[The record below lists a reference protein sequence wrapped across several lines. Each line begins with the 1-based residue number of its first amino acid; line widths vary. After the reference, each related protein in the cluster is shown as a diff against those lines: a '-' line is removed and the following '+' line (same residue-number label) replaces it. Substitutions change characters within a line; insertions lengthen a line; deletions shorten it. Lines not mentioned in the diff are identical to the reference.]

1 MNADIIKYNI
11 AYHLLSEHQYRMVLS
26 KDQGSL
32 WLINPSA
39 SSYRAIYMHL
49 NQGALLD
56 DPTILGVVSRMSM
69 GAVNSVTKITI
80 DDEITSSSAHVAL
93 VNIDTTA
100 IHVSDP
106 SFSSCFT
113 HWNQWVKE
121 SDGLTKKDIDAKI
134 QGSVKKATRKALIKQ
149 LPKTT
154 LVMIIIMVLLYLLTL
169 YVDSVSGNNALSL
182 VALGG
187 LYKPLVIT
195 DHQWFRLVTS
205 MFLHGGLLHLLL
217 NMTNF
222 FTLGQL
228 IEPCFKK
235 KWQYIALLLGGGITG
250 NFLALITSG
259 NTVTIGFSGA
269 LFTLLGFYT
278 VYAYEHHYFSNKIWR
293 NNFIF
298 TIIVNLYISFLPGI
312 SFQAHLG
319 GLIIGLVVGL
329 INGTNKALFKKLR
342 PHLIVSGII
351 LVGAIGYLFIN
362 NINQFIPDP
371 GMKTALSLLYQS
383 LF

>member
-1 MNADIIKYNI
+1 MNPDIIKYNI
-11 AYHLLSEHQYRMVLS
+11 AYHLMNDHHYRMVLS

-32 WLINPSA
+32 WLIDPTRKQ
-39 SSYRAIYMHL
+39 YRAIYMHL
-49 NQGALLD
+49 SNGMGLD
-56 DPTILGVVSRMSM
+56 DPTILNVVSRISM
-69 GAVNSVTKITI
+69 GAINTVTKLTI
-80 DDEITSSSAHVAL
+80 DDEITSSSSHVGL
-93 VNIDTTA
+93 VNIQ
-100 IHVSDP
+100 SDP
-106 SFSSCFT
+106 LSVNDDGFSLCFVN
-113 HWNQWVKE
+113 WSQWVKE

-134 QGSVKKATRKALIKQ
+134 QGIVKKATRKALIQ
-149 LPKTT
+149 NLPKTT
-154 LVMIIIMVLLYLLTL
+154 MVMILIMVILYLFTL
-169 YVDSVSGNNALSL
+169 YVDSKSGNNALSL

-187 LYKPLVIT
+187 LYKPLIMD

-205 MFLHGGLLHLLL
+205 IFLHGGLLHLLL

-235 KWQYIALLLGGGITG
+235 KWQYIALLLAGGIFG
-250 NFLALITSG
+250 NILALVNSA
-259 NTVTIGFSGA
+259 NTVIIGFSGA
-269 LFTLLGFYT
+269 LFTLLGYYT

-319 GLIIGLVVGL
+319 GLIVGLVYGV
-329 INGTNKALFKKLR
+329 INGNTALFKKMR
-342 PHLIVSGII
+342 IHLIVCSMVLLAAVVYLLII
-351 LVGAIGYLFIN
+351 NASAFVA
-362 NINQFIPDP
+362 DP
-371 GMKTALSLLYQS
+371 GMPVALNMLYDS

>member
-1 MNADIIKYNI
+1 MNPDIIKYNI
-11 AYHLLSEHQYRMVLS
+11 AYHLMNDHHYRMVLS

-32 WLINPSA
+32 WLIDPTRKQ
-39 SSYRAIYMHL
+39 YRAIYMHL
-49 NQGALLD
+49 SNGMGLD
-56 DPTILGVVSRMSM
+56 DPTILNVVSRISM
-69 GAVNSVTKITI
+69 GAINTVTKLTI
-80 DDEITSSSAHVAL
+80 DDEITSSSSHVGL
-93 VNIDTTA
+93 VNIQ
-100 IHVSDP
+100 SDP
-106 SFSSCFT
+106 LSVNDDGFSSCFVN
-113 HWNQWVKE
+113 WSQWVKE

-134 QGSVKKATRKALIKQ
+134 QSIVKKATRKALIQ
-149 LPKTT
+149 NLPKTT
-154 LVMIIIMVLLYLLTL
+154 MVMIMIMVILYLFTL
-169 YVDSVSGNNALSL
+169 YVDSKSGNNALSL

-187 LYKPLVIT
+187 LYKPLIMD

-205 MFLHGGLLHLLL
+205 IFLHGGLLHLLL

-235 KWQYIALLLGGGITG
+235 KWQYIALLLAGGIFG
-250 NFLALITSG
+250 NILALVNSA
-259 NTVTIGFSGA
+259 NTVIIGFSGA
-269 LFTLLGFYT
+269 LFTLLGYYT

-319 GLIIGLVVGL
+319 GLIVGLVYGV
-329 INGTNKALFKKLR
+329 INGNTALFKKMR
-342 PHLIVSGII
+342 IHLIVCSMV
-351 LVGAIGYLFIN
+351 LLAAVVYLLFIN
-362 NINQFIPDP
+362 ASAFVADP
-371 GMKTALSLLYQS
+371 GMPVALNMLYDS

>member
-11 AYHLLSEHQYRMVLS
+11 AYHLLSEYQYRMVLS

-32 WLINPSA
+32 WLINPNASA
-39 SSYRAIYMHL
+39 YRAIYMHMTS
-49 NQGALLD
+49 GALID
-56 DPTILGVVSRMSM
+56 DSTILGVVSRMSM
-69 GAVNSVTKITI
+69 GAVNSVTKITV
-80 DDEITSSSAHVAL
+80 DDEITTSSAHVAL
-93 VNIDTTA
+93 INIMTDN
-100 IHVSDP
+100 ISVSDS
-106 SFSSCFT
+106 SFSNAFN
-113 HWNQWVKE
+113 HWDKWVKE
-121 SDGLTKKDIDAKI
+121 SDGLTKKAIDEKI
-134 QGSVKKATRKALIKQ
+134 QGSVKKATKKALIKQ
-149 LPKTT
+149 LPKAT
-154 LVMIIIMVLLYLLTL
+154 LVLIIIMVLLCLLTM
-169 YVDSVSGNNALSL
+169 YVDSVANNNALAL

-195 DHQWFRLVTS
+195 NHQWFRLVTA

-235 KWQYIALLLGGGITG
+235 KWQYIALLFAGGIFG
-250 NFLALITSG
+250 NFLALISSG

-329 INGTNKALFKKLR
+329 LQGNNALLKKMR
-342 PHLIVSGII
+342 PHLIICGII
-351 LVGAIGYLFIN
+351 LIIAIGYLFMV
-362 NINQFIPDP
+362 NIDQFIADP
-371 GMKTALSLLYQS
+371 GMNSALSLLYQS